1 MNGLRM
7 FWVAAAALMLAAVVL
22 ALRPP
27 VQSSRITESE
37 PSSSPAPQEVAE
49 SDPVPA
55 TAPVAPPPTTPS
67 PAPPPEKPRDQKAEA
82 VPSLGRGTE
91 IEPFRINWDLLAL
104 GRDAVRD
111 DGSLALPPGLQA
123 VDGTWIEIDAYYAA
137 PLAVESTR
145 ELLVMLNRWDGCCI
159 GVPPT
164 AFDCI
169 ETTLA
174 EPLELRGRHQIR
186 FGPVRGVLRIEP
198 FRIGDLLLG
207 LYRLEQAS
215 LRNG

>member
-1 MNGLRM
+1 MNGLRIL
-7 FWVAAAALMLAAVVL
+7 WLGAIALVAAAVYLSLP
-22 ALRPP
+22 RGQDDPP
-27 VQSSRITESE
+27 AI
-37 PSSSPAPQEVAE
+37 P
-49 SDPVPA
+49 
-55 TAPVAPPPTTPS
+55 APVADEPTVAPA
-67 PAPPPEKPRDQKAEA
+67 APPPSSPSTPPPPPPPPAAPKAPA
-82 VPSLGRGTE
+82 IPADAAPTLGRGTE
-91 IEPFRINWDLLAL
+91 AEPFRINWDLLAL

-111 DGSLALPPGLQA
+111 DGSLALPPGLLA
-123 VDGTWIEIDAYYAA
+123 VDGAWIEIDGYFAA
-137 PLAVESTR
+137 PLAVETTR

-174 EPLELRGRHQIR
+174 EPIELRGRHQIR

-198 FRIGDLLLG
+198 FRVGDLLLG
-207 LYRLEQAS
+207 LYRLESAS

>member
-1 MNGLRM
+1 MNGLRV
-7 FWVAAAALMLAAVVL
+7 FWVAAAGLVLAAVFLVV
-22 ALRPP
+22 RPTDDAP
-27 VQSSRITESE
+27 MPTASE
-37 PSSSPAPQEVAE
+37 PPAEIAPAA
-49 SDPVPA
+49 VPEPPPA
-55 TAPVAPPPTTPS
+55 SLAVAPVTPK
-67 PAPPPEKPRDQKAEA
+67 PPEPKAIPDDA
-82 VPSLGRGTE
+82 APTLGRGTE
-91 IEPFRINWDLLAL
+91 SEPFRIAWDLLGL

-111 DGSLALPPGLQA
+111 DGTLDLPPGLRA
-123 VDGTWIEIDAYYAA
+123 VDGAWIEIDGYFAA
-137 PLAVESTR
+137 PLAAETTK

-174 EPLELRGRHQIR
+174 EPIELRGRHQIR